1 MASSSEPIRVL
12 LVEDDEDDY
21 LITRDMLAAQDR
33 VQFALDWCSEYREGL
48 EAIRQEAHDVY
59 LIDYRLGA
67 DTGLEL
73 VREGFATR
81 PRAPVIILTGQSD
94 YEIDLEATALG
105 VTDYL
110 IKQDLDPA
118 GLERSIRYAI
128 SHQRALGDLIKSEER
143 YALAV
148 RAANDGIWDW
158 DLRRDRI
165 YFSPRWHAIL
175 GHDERSGDD
184 DPAAWFDLVHSEDLL
199 RLRAAIDAH
208 IAGQTPHLES
218 EHRMRHADGS
228 WRWVVSRGLAIRGID
243 DEVTRMAGSL
253 SDVTDRRSAE
263 IRLQHDALH
272 DALTGLP
279 NRALFMD
286 RADQVVQRTS
296 REPGSGCGVLFVDI
310 DRFKLVNDSLSH
322 AVGDHLLVALAGR
335 VAGVLRPGDTVARI
349 GGDEFTI
356 LLDGAVSERDARIVA
371 GRVQSALGHS
381 FNVDG
386 HELNVTASIGI
397 SLASPQMSSAELLRN
412 ADIAMY
418 DAKRRGRA
426 CCTLFDES
434 MHRRVVDRLERENDL
449 RHAVEQSLLQ
459 IHYQPIVDLATG
471 RVRALEALARWPRGW
486 PEVAPLDFIPIAE
499 ETGVIGP
506 LGLLVLRGALDSLA
520 RWRSAGLVGDDVR
533 MSVNVSARQLEDPS
547 LPANVRAAIAA
558 AGLDGDALRLEIT
571 ESTLMQ
577 DPDRMRQ
584 IVSEVCAT
592 GAGLHLD
599 DFGTGYSS
607 LAALHQFPVD
617 ALKIDRS
624 FVASIARGSGG
635 SDVIVRSTVALA
647 HSLGLHVIAEGI
659 EDSTQLQRLR
669 TLGCEY
675 GQGFLFSKP
684 LCAEEIEELLLSWSP
699 ARVAALGDAAPTGA
713 GSVGVRL
720 APNARVAE
728 AREGGAKSSEGGAKS
743 SEGGTKFP
751 EGESAP
757 GRNRARA

>member
-1 MASSSEPIRVL
+1 MTSRAEPLRLL

-21 LITRDMLAAQDR
+21 LITRDMLAAQER
-33 VQFALDWCSEYREGL
+33 ARFVVEWCADYDDAL
-48 EAIRQEAHDVY
+48 EAIRRQDHDIY

-67 DTGLEL
+67 GTGLEL
-73 VREGFATR
+73 VREAFATR

-110 IKQDLDPA
+110 VKQDLDPA

-128 SHQRALGDLIKSEER
+128 SHQRALADLIQSEER

-175 GHDERSGDD
+175 GQPERSGDE
-184 DPAAWFDLVHSEDLL
+184 DPAAWFDLVHADDVM
-199 RLRAAIDAH
+199 RLRAGIDAH

-218 EHRMRHADGS
+218 EHRMRHADGT

-243 DEVTRMAGSL
+243 GEVTRMAGSL

-279 NRALFMD
+279 NRGLFMD
-286 RADQVVQRTS
+286 RVDQVVRRTS
-296 REPGSGCGVLFVDI
+296 REPGAGCAVLFLDI

-322 AVGDHLLVALAGR
+322 AVGDHLLIALAAR
-335 VAGVLRPGDTVARI
+335 IAGVLRPGDTVARI

-356 LLDGAVSERDARIVA
+356 LLDGAVSEQGAMIVA
-371 GRVQSALGHS
+371 GRVQGALS
-381 FNVDG
+381 QAFSVDG
-386 HELNVTASIGI
+386 HELIVTASIGI
-397 SLASPQMSSAELLRN
+397 SLATAHMGPSELLRN

-426 CCTLFDES
+426 RCALFDES
-434 MHRRVVDRLERENDL
+434 MHRRVVDRLARENDL
-449 RHAVEQSLLQ
+449 RHAVDNSLLE

-471 RVRALEALARWPRGW
+471 RIRALEALARWPAGW

-506 LGLLVLRGALDSLA
+506 LGLHVLRVALGSLA
-520 RWRSAGLVGDDVR
+520 RWRHAGLVGGDVR

-547 LPANVRAAIAA
+547 LPKNVRAAIAA
-558 AGLDGDALRLEIT
+558 AGLEGDALRLEIT

-577 DPDRMRQ
+577 EPERMQQ
-584 IVSEVCAT
+584 IVTEVCAT

-607 LAALHQFPVD
+607 LAALHRFPVD

-624 FVASIARGSGG
+624 FVASISGEAGG

-659 EDSTQLQRLR
+659 ETSAQLQRLR

-675 GQGFLFSKP
+675 GQGFLFSSP
-684 LCAEEIEELLLSWSP
+684 LSAADTEALLIGWSP
-699 ARVAALGDAAPTGA
+699 TRAAALGD
-713 GSVGVRL
+713 
-720 APNARVAE
+720 RVAVPSAGGDVRRSPLIRLRSDAE
-728 AREGGAKSSEGGAKS
+728 SPGTDAPPPARRPDLKGGS
-743 SEGGTKFP
+743 T
-751 EGESAP
+751 
-757 GRNRARA
+757 

>member
-1 MASSSEPIRVL
+1 MASRTEPTRVL

-21 LITRDMLAAQDR
+21 LITRDMLAGQDR
-33 VQFALDWCSEYREGL
+33 ARFVLEWCAEYGKAL
-48 EAIRQEAHDVY
+48 EAIRRQAHDVY

-67 DTGLEL
+67 HTGLDL
-73 VREGFATR
+73 VREGFAAR

-110 IKQDLDPA
+110 VKQNLDPA

-128 SHQRALGDLIKSEER
+128 SHQRALADLIQSEER
-143 YALAV
+143 YTLAV

-158 DLRRDRI
+158 DLRKDRI

-175 GHDERSGDD
+175 GYPERSGDE
-184 DPAAWFDLVHSEDLL
+184 DPSTWFDLVHSDDLL

-208 IAGQTPHLES
+208 VAGQTPHLES
-218 EHRMRHADGS
+218 EHRMRHADGT
-228 WRWVVSRGLAIRGID
+228 WRWVLSRGLAIFGD
-243 DEVTRMAGSL
+243 DADVTRMAGSL
-253 SDVTDRRSAE
+253 SDITDRRSAE

-286 RADQVVQRTS
+286 RVDQVVRRTS
-296 REPGSGCGVLFVDI
+296 REPGAGCAVLFIDI

-335 VAGVLRPGDTVARI
+335 IAGVLRPGDTVARI

-356 LLDGAVSERDARIVA
+356 LLDGAVSEREAAIVA
-371 GRVQSALGHS
+371 GRVQGALGQA
-381 FNVDG
+381 FTVDG
-386 HELNVTASIGI
+386 HALVVTASIGI
-397 SLASPQMSSAELLRN
+397 SLSAPQIDPSELLRN

-426 CCTLFDES
+426 GCALFDES

-449 RHAVEQSLLQ
+449 RHAVDHSLLE

-471 RVRALEALARWPRGW
+471 RIRALEALARWPTGW
-486 PEVAPLDFIPIAE
+486 PEVSPLDFIPIAE

-506 LGLLVLRGALDSLA
+506 LGLLVLRGALESLS
-520 RWRSAGLVGDDVR
+520 RWRGGGLVGEDVR

-547 LPANVRAAIAA
+547 LPASVRAAIAS
-558 AGLDGDALRLEIT
+558 AGVEGDALRLEIT

-577 DPDRMRQ
+577 EPERMQQ
-584 IVSEVCAT
+584 IVNEVCAT

-607 LAALHQFPVD
+607 LAALHRFPVD

-624 FVASIARGSGG
+624 FVASITGKAGG

-659 EDSTQLQRLR
+659 ETASQLRRLR

-675 GQGFLFSKP
+675 GQGFLFGAP
-684 LCAEEIEELLLSWSP
+684 LSAADTEALLVSWDP
-699 ARVAALGDAAPTGA
+699 ARVAALGDHGA
-713 GSVGVRL
+713 VEL
-720 APNARVAE
+720 A
-728 AREGGAKSSEGGAKS
+728 
-743 SEGGTKFP
+743 GTDSP
-751 EGESAP
+751 EGFGRAESP
-757 GRNRARA
+757 RDRPPT

>member
-1 MASSSEPIRVL
+1 MAHRTESVRVL
-12 LVEDDEDDY
+12 VVEDDEDDY
-21 LITRDMLAAQDR
+21 LITRDMLAGQERAR
-33 VQFALDWCSEYREGL
+33 FEVEWCAHYEEGL
-48 EAIRQEAHDVY
+48 EAIRRQDHDVY
-59 LIDYRLGA
+59 LIDYRLGTN
-67 DTGLEL
+67 TGLEL

-81 PRAPVIILTGQSD
+81 PRAPVIVLTGQSD

-110 IKQDLDPA
+110 VKQELDPA

-128 SHQRALGDLIKSEER
+128 SHQRALDDLIQSEER

-158 DLRRDRI
+158 DLSRDRI

-175 GHDERSGDD
+175 GQAERSGDEA
-184 DPAAWFDLVHSEDLL
+184 PSTWFDLVHVDDLL

-208 IAGQTPHLES
+208 VAGQTPHLES
-218 EHRMRHADGS
+218 EHRMRHADGT
-228 WRWVVSRGLAIRGID
+228 WRWVLSRGLAIRGAD
-243 DEVTRMAGSL
+243 GGVTRMAGSL
-253 SDVTDRRSAE
+253 SDITDRRSAE

-286 RADQVVQRTS
+286 RVDQVVRRTS
-296 REPGSGCGVLFVDI
+296 REPGAGCAVLFIDI

-322 AVGDHLLVALAGR
+322 AVGDHLLIALAGR
-335 VAGVLRPGDTVARI
+335 IAGVLRPGDTVARI

-356 LLDGAVSERDARIVA
+356 LLDGAVTERAANIVA
-371 GRVQSALGHS
+371 GRIQDALGQA
-381 FNVDG
+381 FKVDG
-386 HELNVTASIGI
+386 HELIVTASVGI
-397 SLASPQMSSAELLRN
+397 SLGSAQMGPSELLRN

-426 CCTLFDES
+426 CSALFDES
-434 MHRRVVDRLERENDL
+434 MHQRVVDRLARENDL
-449 RHAVEQSLLQ
+449 RHAVDHSLLE

-471 RVRALEALARWPRGW
+471 RIRALEALARWPAGW

-506 LGLLVLRGALDSLA
+506 LGLHVLRAALDSLA
-520 RWRSAGLVGDDVR
+520 RWRGAGLIGDDVR

-547 LPANVRAAIAA
+547 LPGSVRAAIAA
-558 AGLDGDALRLEIT
+558 SGLEGDALRLEIT

-577 DPDRMRQ
+577 EPERMQ
-584 IVSEVCAT
+584 HIVTEVCAT

-607 LAALHQFPVD
+607 LAALHRFPVD

-624 FVASIARGSGG
+624 FVASIGNKTGG

-659 EDSTQLQRLR
+659 ENAGQLQRLR

-675 GQGFLFSKP
+675 GQGFLFSP
-684 LCAEEIEELLLSWSP
+684 ALTATDTEMLLVSWSP
-699 ARVAALGDAAPTGA
+699 ARAAALGD
-713 GSVGVRL
+713 
-720 APNARVAE
+720 RVA
-728 AREGGAKSSEGGAKS
+728 
-743 SEGGTKFP
+743 
-751 EGESAP
+751 
-757 GRNRARA
+757 RAQ

>member
-1 MASSSEPIRVL
+1 VTEPVRVL

-21 LITRDMLAAQDR
+21 LITRDMLAGQERAR
-33 VQFALDWCSEYREGL
+33 FALEWCVSYDEAL
-48 EAIRQEAHDVY
+48 EAIGRRAHDVY
-59 LIDYRLGA
+59 LIDYRLGRH
-67 DTGLEL
+67 TGLEL

-110 IKQDLDPA
+110 VKQDLDPA

-128 SHQRALGDLIKSEER
+128 SHQRALADLIRSEER

-158 DLRRDRI
+158 DLRTDRI

-175 GHDERSGDD
+175 GQPERAEDEG
-184 DPAAWFDLVHSEDLL
+184 PAVWFDLVHADDLL

-208 IAGQTPHLES
+208 VAGQTPHLES
-218 EHRMRHADGS
+218 EHRMRHADGT
-228 WRWVVSRGLAIRGID
+228 WRWVLSRGLAIRGSD

-253 SDVTDRRSAE
+253 SDITDRRSAE

-286 RADQVVQRTS
+286 RVDQIVRRTS
-296 REPGSGCGVLFVDI
+296 REPGSGCAVLFIDI

-356 LLDGAVSERDARIVA
+356 LLDGVVSEPEATLVA
-371 GRVQSALGHS
+371 GRVKDALGQA
-381 FNVDG
+381 FIVDG
-386 HELNVTASIGI
+386 HELIVTASIGI
-397 SLASPQMSSAELLRN
+397 SLASVHMSSSELLRN

-426 CCTLFDES
+426 CCALFDES
-434 MHRRVVDRLERENDL
+434 MHRRIVDRLERENDL
-449 RHAVEQSLLQ
+449 RHAVEHSLLE

-471 RVRALEALARWPRGW
+471 RIAALEALARWPSEW

-506 LGLLVLRGALDSLA
+506 LGLHVLRTALDSLA
-520 RWRSAGLVGDDVR
+520 RWRRAGLVDDGVR

-547 LPANVRAAIAA
+547 LPASVRAAIAA

-577 DPDRMRQ
+577 EPERMQQ

-624 FVASIARGSGG
+624 FVGSIGAVGGG

-659 EDSTQLQRLR
+659 ENPNQLQRLR

-675 GQGFLFSKP
+675 GQGYLFSRP
-684 LCAEEIEELLLSWSP
+684 LTALDMQSLLLAWSP
-699 ARVAALGDAAPTGA
+699 PTAAALGDH
-713 GSVGVRL
+713 V
-720 APNARVAE
+720 AR
-728 AREGGAKSSEGGAKS
+728 
-743 SEGGTKFP
+743 
-751 EGESAP
+751 
-757 GRNRARA
+757 

>member
-1 MASSSEPIRVL
+1 MASRAEPLRVL
-12 LVEDDEDDY
+12 LIEDDEDDY
-21 LITRDMLAAQDR
+21 VITRDMLEAQERAHFVLEWAADYDA
-33 VQFALDWCSEYREGL
+33 ALA
-48 EAIRQEAHDVY
+48 AIRRQDHDVY

-67 DTGLEL
+67 HTGLEL

-81 PRAPVIILTGQSD
+81 PRAPVIILTGESD

-110 IKQDLDPA
+110 VKHDLDPA
-118 GLERSIRYAI
+118 GLERSIRYAV
-128 SHQRALGDLIKSEER
+128 SHQRALTDLMQSEER

-175 GHDERSGDD
+175 GHPERSGDE
-184 DPAAWFDLVHSEDLL
+184 DPAAWFDLVHSDDLL

-208 IAGQTPHLES
+208 LAGQTPHLES
-218 EHRMRHADGS
+218 EHRMRHADGT
-228 WRWVVSRGLAIRGID
+228 WRWVLSRGLAIRGPD
-243 DEVTRMAGSL
+243 SEVTRMAGSL
-253 SDVTDRRSAE
+253 SDVTDRRCAE

-286 RADQVVQRTS
+286 RVDQVVRRTS
-296 REPGSGCGVLFVDI
+296 RDPGAGCAVLFIDI

-335 VAGVLRPGDTVARI
+335 IAGVLRPGDTVARI

-356 LLDGAVSERDARIVA
+356 LLDGTVSGREAAIVA
-371 GRVQSALGHS
+371 GRIQGALGQS
-381 FNVDG
+381 FNVDS
-386 HELNVTASIGI
+386 HELIVTASIGI
-397 SLASPQMSSAELLRN
+397 SLSVPQMSPSELLRN

-418 DAKRRGRA
+418 DAKRHGRA
-426 CCTLFDES
+426 RSALFDES

-449 RHAVEQSLLQ
+449 RHAVGHSLLE
-459 IHYQPIVDLATG
+459 IYYQPIVDLATG
-471 RVRALEALARWPRGW
+471 RIRALEALCRWPSGW

-506 LGLLVLRGALDSLA
+506 LGLHVLRVALESLA
-520 RWRSAGLVGDDVR
+520 RWRGCGLVGEDVR

-547 LPANVRAAIAA
+547 LPASVRAAIAA
-558 AGLDGDALRLEIT
+558 AGLDGDSLRLEIT

-577 DPDRMRQ
+577 EPERMQ
-584 IVSEVCAT
+584 QVVGEVCAT

-607 LAALHQFPVD
+607 LAALHRFPVD

-624 FVASIARGSGG
+624 FVASINGGTSG

-659 EDSTQLQRLR
+659 EEPNQLQRLR
-669 TLGCEY
+669 SLGCEY
-675 GQGFLFSKP
+675 GQGFLFSPP
-684 LCAEEIEELLLSWSP
+684 LSATDTETLLVSWAP
-699 ARVAALGDAAPTGA
+699 MQAAALGDCVAPA
-713 GSVGVRL
+713 
-720 APNARVAE
+720 
-728 AREGGAKSSEGGAKS
+728 
-743 SEGGTKFP
+743 
-751 EGESAP
+751 
-757 GRNRARA
+757 

>member
-1 MASSSEPIRVL
+1 MPIRTEPIRIL

-21 LITRDMLAAQDR
+21 LITRDMLAGQERAR
-33 VQFALDWCSEYREGL
+33 FVLDWSAQYGEGL
-48 EAIRQEAHDVY
+48 KAIERQEHDIY
-59 LIDYRLGA
+59 LIDYRLGPH
-67 DTGLEL
+67 TGLEL
-73 VREGFATR
+73 IREGFAAR

-110 IKQDLDPA
+110 IKQDLTPA

-128 SHQRALGDLIKSEER
+128 SHQRALADLIQSEER

-158 DLRRDRI
+158 DLRRGRI

-175 GHDERSGDD
+175 GQAEHSGDED
-184 DPAAWFDLVHSEDLL
+184 LAVWFDLVHSDDLL

-228 WRWVVSRGLAIRGID
+228 WRWVLSRGLAIRGLNS
-243 DEVTRMAGSL
+243 EVTRMAGSL
-253 SDVTDRRSAE
+253 SDITDRRSAE

-272 DALTGLP
+272 DALSGLP

-286 RADQVVQRTS
+286 RVDQVLRRTS
-296 REPGSGCGVLFVDI
+296 REPAAGCAVLFIDI

-322 AVGDHLLVALAGR
+322 AVGDHLLIALASR
-335 VAGVLRPGDTVARI
+335 IAGVLRPGDTVARI
-349 GGDEFTI
+349 GGDEFTV
-356 LLDGAVSERDARIVA
+356 LLDGTVSEREAAIVA
-371 GRVQSALGHS
+371 GRVQGALS
-381 FNVDG
+381 QAFDVDG
-386 HELNVTASIGI
+386 HELIVTASIGMAL
-397 SLASPQMSSAELLRN
+397 SASHMTPAELLRN

-426 CCTLFDES
+426 RCALFDES

-449 RHAVEQSLLQ
+449 RHAVDHSLLE

-471 RVRALEALARWPRGW
+471 RIRAFEALARWPSNW

-506 LGLLVLRGALDSLA
+506 LGLHVLRAALDSLA
-520 RWRSAGLVGDDVR
+520 RWRDAGLVGTEVR

-547 LPANVRAAIAA
+547 LPGSVRAALAA
-558 AGLDGDALRLEIT
+558 AGVDGDALRLEIT

-577 DPDRMRQ
+577 DPERMQ
-584 IVSEVCAT
+584 HIVREVCAT
-592 GAGLHLD
+592 GVGLHLD

-607 LAALHQFPVD
+607 LAALHRFPVD

-624 FVASIARGSGG
+624 FVGSINGGSDG

-647 HSLGLHVIAEGI
+647 HSLGLDVIAEGI

-669 TLGCEY
+669 MLGCEY
-675 GQGFLFSKP
+675 GQGFLLGAP
-684 LCAEEIEELLLSWSP
+684 LSAGDTGALLLSWTP
-699 ARVAALGDAAPTGA
+699 ARAAALGD
-713 GSVGVRL
+713 
-720 APNARVAE
+720 RVAP
-728 AREGGAKSSEGGAKS
+728 A
-743 SEGGTKFP
+743 
-751 EGESAP
+751 
-757 GRNRARA
+757 

>member
-1 MASSSEPIRVL
+1 MASRPEPLRVL

-21 LITRDMLAAQDR
+21 LITSDMLVAQER
-33 VQFALDWCSEYREGL
+33 ARFEVDWCADYADALG
-48 EAIRQEAHDVY
+48 AIGRQEHDVY

-67 DTGLEL
+67 HTGLEL
-73 VREGFATR
+73 VRDGFAKR

-94 YEIDLEATALG
+94 YEIDLEATSLG

-110 IKQDLDPA
+110 VKQDLDPA
-118 GLERSIRYAI
+118 VLERSIRYAI
-128 SHQRALGDLIKSEER
+128 SHQRALADRIQSEER
-143 YALAV
+143 YALVV

-175 GHDERSGDD
+175 GHAERSGDE
-184 DPAAWFDLVHSEDLL
+184 DPTAWFDLVHSDDLL
-199 RLRAAIDAH
+199 RLRAAVDAH

-218 EHRMRHADGS
+218 EHRMRHANGS
-228 WRWVVSRGLAIRGID
+228 WRWVLSRGLAIRGIGS
-243 DEVTRMAGSL
+243 EVTRMAGSL
-253 SDVTDRRSAE
+253 SDITDRRNAE

-286 RADQVVQRTS
+286 RLDQVLRRTT
-296 REPGSGCGVLFVDI
+296 REPGSGCAVLFIDI

-335 VAGVLRPGDTVARI
+335 IAGVLRPGDTVARL

-356 LLDGAVSERDARIVA
+356 LLDGTVTEREANMVA
-371 GRVQSALGHS
+371 GRVRSELGQS

-386 HELNVTASIGI
+386 HELIVTASIGI
-397 SLASPQMSSAELLRN
+397 SLGAPQMSPSELLRN

-426 CCTLFDES
+426 CCALFDES

-449 RHAVEQSLLQ
+449 RHAVDHALLE

-471 RVRALEALARWPRGW
+471 RIRALEALARWPTGW
-486 PEVAPLDFIPIAE
+486 PEVAPMDFIPIAE

-506 LGLLVLRGALDSLA
+506 LGLHVLRRALDSLA
-520 RWRSAGLVGDDVR
+520 RWRAAGLVNPDVR
-533 MSVNVSARQLEDPS
+533 MSVNVSARQLEDPG

-558 AGLDGDALRLEIT
+558 AGVEGDALRLEIT
-571 ESTLMQ
+571 ESTLMEE
-577 DPDRMRQ
+577 PERMQ
-584 IVSEVCAT
+584 HIVAEVCAT

-607 LAALHQFPVD
+607 LAALHRFPVD

-624 FVASIARGSGG
+624 FVASLSGTSGSE
-635 SDVIVRSTVALA
+635 VIVRSTVALA

-659 EDSTQLQRLR
+659 EDETQLQRLR

-675 GQGFLFSKP
+675 GQGFLFSTP
-684 LCAEEIEELLLSWSP
+684 LSAADTERMLLGWRP
-699 ARVAALGDAAPTGA
+699 ERAAALGDH
-713 GSVGVRL
+713 
-720 APNARVAE
+720 VA
-728 AREGGAKSSEGGAKS
+728 
-743 SEGGTKFP
+743 
-751 EGESAP
+751 SA
-757 GRNRARA
+757 